1 MISTLGE
8 YLTADLS
15 STSLHNITL
24 RRTVVLQHSN
34 WSLPCNSH
42 FPTHRS
48 VMAATIPPLDF
59 TRSPD
64 SFSTACEQQS
74 NDDWEDSSSTTS
86 VASAIPISVLPLS
99 KFQNE
104 GGKWSD
110 LAQTVESK
118 HRDTISSQPVQFQR
132 HETVKSTQNKLVKR
146 RPSIKPP
153 IASPVAAEKSWVS
166 YRVRSCQP
174 SNNFRLH

>member
-1 MISTLGE
+1 
-8 YLTADLS
+8 
-15 STSLHNITL
+15 
-24 RRTVVLQHSN
+24 
-34 WSLPCNSH
+34 
-42 FPTHRS
+42 
-48 VMAATIPPLDF
+48 MAATIPPLDF